1 MKREP
6 VTLAP
11 QALENAISMKRVV
24 DTVEAASVRAM
35 SRRVP
40 AIERLITSAGPYRR
54 GLVFV
59 AHVVLLCAANFLA
72 FFLRFEGEI
81 PVRAFALFSRVLP
94 LLLII
99 RIAAF
104 VPFRL
109 FDGLWRYVSVR
120 DLRNIVAAVTC
131 SSVVFVILVRYVFG
145 VTDYPRSVF
154 VIDWLLLI
162 SFLSGVRCVK
172 RIVHGASRGQPAERK
187 VLIVGAGDGA
197 EMLLCDIDR
206 QPWHGYQPVGCVD
219 DDPGKKGRRI
229 RGVPV
234 LGGRRDLGS
243 IVAEHSPVEL
253 LVAMPSASKA
263 ELNEVVADCRQHGLP
278 VKTLPGLRE
287 ILSSGGV
294 LESIQSLGPE
304 DLLARAPVSFPAAEL
319 SDAYHGRSVMVTGA
333 GGSIGSELARQLAK
347 HSPSCLVLFERHEGS
362 LFHLENTLRRSFPD
376 LAVMP
381 IIGDVLDADRVRQVL
396 VKYEPSVIF
405 HAAAY
410 KHVPMMER
418 NPREAIKVN
427 VLGTQN
433 LARVAVEQ
441 GVERFVFI
449 STDKAVNPINVMGKT
464 KRLAE
469 LMLQRQNHESGSTR
483 FITVRFGNVLE
494 SSGSVV
500 PFFKEQ
506 ILRGGPVT
514 VTHPEATRYFMTT
527 GEAVYLVLS
536 AALLGNGGEIF
547 VLDMGEPIRVLDL
560 AKRLIRLYGYE
571 PDQDIDIEMIGLRP
585 GERLHERL
593 FNPNEE
599 VRKTRHPRIRM
610 AVGAPGSR
618 LTQILGQIP
627 ILERDAFNG
636 VGVGELDERL
646 TAAIETACA
655 KN

>member
-1 MKREP
+1 M
-6 VTLAP
+6 
-11 QALENAISMKRVV
+11 
-24 DTVEAASVRAM
+24 
-35 SRRVP
+35 
-40 AIERLITSAGPYRR
+40 
-54 GLVFV
+54 
-59 AHVVLLCAANFLA
+59 
-72 FFLRFEGEI
+72 
-81 PVRAFALFSRVLP
+81 
-94 LLLII
+94 
-99 RIAAF
+99 
-104 VPFRL
+104 
-109 FDGLWRYVSVR
+109 
-120 DLRNIVAAVTC
+120 
-131 SSVVFVILVRYVFG
+131 
-145 VTDYPRSVF
+145 
-154 VIDWLLLI
+154 
-162 SFLSGVRCVK
+162 
-172 RIVHGASRGQPAERK
+172 
-187 VLIVGAGDGA
+187 
-197 EMLLCDIDR
+197 
-206 QPWHGYQPVGCVD
+206 
-219 DDPGKKGRRI
+219 
-229 RGVPV
+229 
-234 LGGRRDLGS
+234 
-243 IVAEHSPVEL
+243 
-253 LVAMPSASKA
+253 
-263 ELNEVVADCRQHGLP
+263 ADCRQHGLP
-278 VKTLPGLRE
+278 VKTLPGLRD

-304 DLLARAPVSFPAAEL
+304 DLLARAPVSFPSAEL

-376 LAVMP
+376 LAVVP
-381 IIGDVLDADRVRQVL
+381 IIGDVLDAVRVRQVL

-449 STDKAVNPINVMGKT
+449 STDKAVDPINVMGKT

-536 AALLGNGGEIF
+536 AALLGKGGEIF
-547 VLDMGEPIRVLDL
+547 VLDMGDPIRVLDL

-571 PDQDIDIEMIGLRP
+571 PDQDIDIQIIGLRP

-627 ILERDAFNG
+627 ILEREAFNG
-636 VGVGELDERL
+636 VGVTELDKRL
-646 TAAIETACA
+646 TAAIENACA

>member
-6 VTLAP
+6 VTLAR

-59 AHVVLLCAANFLA
+59 AHVVLLCAANYLA

-81 PVRAFALFSRVLP
+81 PERAFALFSRVLP
-94 LLLII
+94 LLLIV

-109 FDGLWRYVSVR
+109 FDGLWRYVSIR

-131 SSVVFVILVRYVFG
+131 SSVVFVLLVRYVFG

-172 RIVHGASRGQPAERK
+172 RVVHGASRGQPAERK

-206 QPWHGYQPVGCVD
+206 QPWHGYQPIGCVD
-219 DDPGKKGRRI
+219 DDPEKKGRRI

-243 IVAEHSPVEL
+243 IVAEHSPAEL

-278 VKTLPGLRE
+278 VKTLPDLRE
-287 ILSSGGV
+287 ILRSGGV
-294 LESIQSLGPE
+294 LDSIQNLGPE
-304 DLLARAPVSFPAAEL
+304 DLLARAPVSFASEEL
-319 SDAYHGRSVMVTGA
+319 SDAYHGQSVMVTGA

-362 LFHLENTLRRSFPD
+362 LFHLENTLCRSFPD
-376 LAVMP
+376 LTVVP
-381 IIGDVLDADRVRQVL
+381 IIGDVLDAVRVRQVL

-514 VTHPEATRYFMTT
+514 VTHSEATRYFMTT

-571 PDQDIDIEMIGLRP
+571 PEQDIEIQMIGLRP

-636 VGVGELDERL
+636 VGVTDLDARL
-646 TAAIETACA
+646 TAAIENACA